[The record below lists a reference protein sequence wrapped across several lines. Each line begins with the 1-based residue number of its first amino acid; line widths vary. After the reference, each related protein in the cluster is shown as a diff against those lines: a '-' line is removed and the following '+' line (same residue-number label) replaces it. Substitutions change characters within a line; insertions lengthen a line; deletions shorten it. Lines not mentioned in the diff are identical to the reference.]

1 MADKKKVP
9 HVIDTSEVKETKEQK
24 LLRLAAAR
32 VQKACKAIS
41 LIGNLAAYAPTDED
55 IDRMMA
61 ALGDQCASIENRLR
75 GRLTKLAPFSL
86 REVTQPSKSPIQPSK
101 APIQ

>member
-1 MADKKKVP
+1 MPDKKKAP
-9 HVIDTSEVKETKEQK
+9 HVNATPEVKETKEQK
-24 LLRLAAAR
+24 LLRLAASR

-61 ALGDQCASIENRLR
+61 ALGDQCASVENRLR
-75 GRLTKLAPFSL
+75 GRRTKLTPFSL
-86 REVTQPSKSPIQPSK
+86 REVTQPAKSPIQ
-101 APIQ
+101 